1 MGGAKVIQVCQN
13 DFLQENFYN
22 LQNFFIQPV
31 KSGNSTITELLHH
44 THLIWFHLN
53 KIGLLHHKLF
63 SKTFRPIVAD
73 PILVEHLE
81 NLITK
86 FDRYLPN
93 INLEAQ
99 LWVKNP
105 FLSKVDNLSEDAAG
119 LQEVLTDLHHDQF
132 H

>member
-1 MGGAKVIQVCQN
+1 MSSDPNMGHRGSKNGWCQG
-13 DFLQENFYN
+13 DSSLSKR
-22 LQNFFIQPV
+22 FFAR
-31 KSGNSTITELLHH
+31 ELLQSAK
-44 THLIWFHLN
+44 LFHS
-53 KIGLLHHKLF
+53 IGLLHHKLF

-99 LWVKNP
+99 LWVRNP

-119 LQEVLTDLHHDQF
+119 RAY
-132 H
+132 